1 MIKASTHNEVTRS
14 IDITMRY
21 CYLNNKRGRVMKF
34 KLLLFLLSV
43 KLKSASK
50 KNPAFIRYIKD
61 KTLKA
66 QIKTADNSQGRLY
79 IFNKGKVTSD
89 PGVHEADFAMVWSEP
104 ETAFKV
110 MTSGNEEASL
120 AALTE
125 RKLVVEGNYKDFAWF
140 SKALSI
146 MTAKQAS

>member
-1 MIKASTHNEVTRS
+1 
-14 IDITMRY
+14 
-21 CYLNNKRGRVMKF
+21 MKF
-34 KLLLFLLSV
+34 KLLLYLLSV
-43 KLKSASK
+43 KLRGASK
-50 KNPAFIRYIKD
+50 KNPAFIKYIKD
-61 KTLKA
+61 KNLKA

-79 IFNKGKVTSD
+79 IFNRGKVSSV
-89 PGVHEADFAMVWSEP
+89 PGVHEADFAMVWDDP

-125 RKLVVEGNYKDFAWF
+125 RKLVVDGNFKDFAWF